1 MLAKDVKI
9 KTIARQAG
17 LIKKQLRI
25 INAIDGRDPQ
35 YIYRGH
41 VYPEVKDE
49 IKQQNENVS
58 IHFEMRKGIPV
69 TFFTLLNEQREF
81 IEDKLAERAE
91 AEDGNPMY
99 VYPGYVPKEIL
110 EYFKSEGYTTICEER
125 IDEDFPIVLF
135 FPDDERLPLT
145 SQERFM
151 STEFNQYDDSDDDEE
166 IEKIERFA
174 EWVKRKI
181 EGEDDSDEES

>member
-17 LIKKQLRI
+17 FIKKQLRI

-35 YIYRGH
+35 YIYMGH

-49 IKQQNENVS
+49 IKQQDENVS
-58 IHFEMRKGIPV
+58 IHFKMRKGIPV
-69 TFFTLLNEQREF
+69 TFFTLVNEQREF

-99 VYPGYVPKEIL
+99 VYPGYVPNEIL
-110 EYFKSEGYTTICEER
+110 EYFKSEGSITICEER
-125 IDEDFPIVLF
+125 VDENFPIVLF

-151 STEFNQYDDSDDDEE
+151 STEFSQYDDSDDDEK
-166 IEKIERFA
+166 IEKRESFV
-174 EWVKRKI
+174 EWVKRKN
-181 EGEDDSDEES
+181 EGDSNEES

>member
-25 INAIDGRDPQ
+25 INAIDGHDPQ

-49 IKQQNENVS
+49 IKQQDENVS

-69 TFFTLLNEQREF
+69 TFFTLVNEQREF
-81 IEDKLAERAE
+81 IEDKLAEKAE

-99 VYPGYVPKEIL
+99 VYSGYVPNEIL
-110 EYFKSEGYTTICEER
+110 EYFKSEGYITICEER
-125 IDEDFPIVLF
+125 VDENFPIVLF

-151 STEFNQYDDSDDDEE
+151 STEFSQYDDSDDDEK
-166 IEKIERFA
+166 IEKRESFV
-174 EWVKRKI
+174 EWVKRKN
-181 EGEDDSDEES
+181 EGDSDEES

>member
-35 YIYRGH
+35 YIYMGH

-49 IKQQNENVS
+49 IKQQDENVS

-69 TFFTLLNEQREF
+69 TFFTLVNEQSEF

-99 VYPGYVPKEIL
+99 VYPGYVPNEIL
-110 EYFKSEGYTTICEER
+110 EYFKSEGYITICEER
-125 IDEDFPIVLF
+125 VDENFPIVLF

-151 STEFNQYDDSDDDEE
+151 STEFSQYDDSDDDEK
-166 IEKIERFA
+166 IEKRESFVG
-174 EWVKRKI
+174 WVKRKN
-181 EGEDDSDEES
+181 EGDSNEES

>member
-17 LIKKQLRI
+17 FIKKQLRI
-25 INAIDGRDPQ
+25 INAIDGGDPQ
-35 YIYRGH
+35 YIYMGH

-49 IKQQNENVS
+49 IKQQDENVS

-69 TFFTLLNEQREF
+69 TFFTLVNEQREF

-99 VYPGYVPKEIL
+99 VYPGYVPNEIL
-110 EYFKSEGYTTICEER
+110 EYFKSEGYITICEER
-125 IDEDFPIVLF
+125 VDENFPIVLF

-151 STEFNQYDDSDDDEE
+151 STEFSQYDDSDDDEK
-166 IEKIERFA
+166 IEKRESFVG
-174 EWVKRKI
+174 WVKRKN
-181 EGEDDSDEES
+181 EGDSNEES

>member
-49 IKQQNENVS
+49 IKQQDENVS

-99 VYPGYVPKEIL
+99 VYPGYVPNEIL
-110 EYFKSEGYTTICEER
+110 EYFKSEGYIL
-125 IDEDFPIVLF
+125 LF
-135 FPDDERLPLT
+135 VRNALMGISRLYSFSPMMKGCLLPLRNVSCLLSLISMMIAT
-145 SQERFM
+145 TMKKSKK
-151 STEFNQYDDSDDDEE
+151 SKGLLS
-166 IEKIERFA
+166 
-174 EWVKRKI
+174 
-181 EGEDDSDEES
+181 G

>member
-9 KTIARQAG
+9 KTIDRQAG

-35 YIYRGH
+35 YIYMGH

-49 IKQQNENVS
+49 IKQQDENVS

-69 TFFTLLNEQREF
+69 TFFTLVNEQREF

-99 VYPGYVPKEIL
+99 VYSGYVPKEIL
-110 EYFKSEGYTTICEER
+110 EYFKSEGYITICEER
-125 IDEDFPIVLF
+125 VDENFPIVLF

-151 STEFNQYDDSDDDEE
+151 STEFSQYDDSDDDEK
-166 IEKIERFA
+166 IEKHESFV
-174 EWVKRKI
+174 EWVKRKN
-181 EGEDDSDEES
+181 EGDSDEES

>member
-17 LIKKQLRI
+17 FIKKQLRI

-35 YIYRGH
+35 YIYMGH

-49 IKQQNENVS
+49 IKQQDENVS
-58 IHFEMRKGIPV
+58 IHFKMRKGIPV
-69 TFFTLLNEQREF
+69 TFFTLVNEQREF

-99 VYPGYVPKEIL
+99 VYPGYVPNEIL
-110 EYFKSEGYTTICEER
+110 EYFKSEGYITICEER
-125 IDEDFPIVLF
+125 VDENFPIVLF

-151 STEFNQYDDSDDDEE
+151 STEFSQYDDSDDDEK
-166 IEKIERFA
+166 IEKRESFVG
-174 EWVKRKI
+174 WVKRKN
-181 EGEDDSDEES
+181 EGDSNEES

>member
-1 MLAKDVKI
+1 MLAKNVKI

-35 YIYRGH
+35 YIYMGH

-49 IKQQNENVS
+49 IKQQDENVS

-69 TFFTLLNEQREF
+69 TFFTLVNEQREF

-99 VYPGYVPKEIL
+99 VYPGYVPNEIL
-110 EYFKSEGYTTICEER
+110 EYFKSEGYITICEER
-125 IDEDFPIVLF
+125 VDENFPIVLF

-151 STEFNQYDDSDDDEE
+151 STEFSQYDDSDDDEK
-166 IEKIERFA
+166 IEKRESFVG
-174 EWVKRKI
+174 WVKRKN
-181 EGEDDSDEES
+181 EGDSNEES

>member
-17 LIKKQLRI
+17 FIKKQLRI
-25 INAIDGRDPQ
+25 INAIDGGDPQ
-35 YIYRGH
+35 YIYMGH

-49 IKQQNENVS
+49 IKQQDENVS

-69 TFFTLLNEQREF
+69 TFFTLVNEQREF

-99 VYPGYVPKEIL
+99 VYPGYVPNEIL
-110 EYFKSEGYTTICEER
+110 EYFKSEGYITICEER
-125 IDEDFPIVLF
+125 VDENFPIVLF

-151 STEFNQYDDSDDDEE
+151 STEFSQYDDSDDDEK
-166 IEKIERFA
+166 IEKRESFVG
-174 EWVKRKI
+174 WVKRKN
-181 EGEDDSDEES
+181 EGDSDEES

>member
-35 YIYRGH
+35 YIYMGH

-49 IKQQNENVS
+49 IKQQDENVS

-69 TFFTLLNEQREF
+69 TFFTLVNEQREF
-81 IEDKLAERAE
+81 IEDKHEETAE
-91 AEDGNPMY
+91 AEYCNHIY
-99 VYPGYVPKEIL
+99 VYPGYVPNEIL
-110 EYFKSEGYTTICEER
+110 EYFKSEGYITICEER
-125 IDEDFPIVLF
+125 VDENFPIVLF

-151 STEFNQYDDSDDDEE
+151 STEFSQYDDSDDDEK
-166 IEKIERFA
+166 IEKRESFV
-174 EWVKRKI
+174 EWVKRKN
-181 EGEDDSDEES
+181 EGDSDEES

>member
-35 YIYRGH
+35 YIYMGH

-49 IKQQNENVS
+49 IKQQDENVS

-69 TFFTLLNEQREF
+69 TFFTLVNEQREF

-99 VYPGYVPKEIL
+99 VYPGYVPNEIL
-110 EYFKSEGYTTICEER
+110 EYFKSEGYITICEER
-125 IDEDFPIVLF
+125 VDGDFPIVLF

-151 STEFNQYDDSDDDEE
+151 STEFSQYDDSDDDEK
-166 IEKIERFA
+166 IEKRESFV
-174 EWVKRKI
+174 EWVKRKN
-181 EGEDDSDEES
+181 EGDSNEES

>member
-35 YIYRGH
+35 YIYMGH

-49 IKQQNENVS
+49 IKQQDENVS

-69 TFFTLLNEQREF
+69 TFFTLVNEQREF

-99 VYPGYVPKEIL
+99 VYPGYVPNEIL
-110 EYFKSEGYTTICEER
+110 EYFKSEGYITICEER
-125 IDEDFPIVLF
+125 VDENFPIVLF
-135 FPDDERLPLT
+135 FPDDERLPVT

-151 STEFNQYDDSDDDEE
+151 STGFSQYDDSDDDEK
-166 IEKIERFA
+166 IEKRESFVG
-174 EWVKRKI
+174 WVKRKN
-181 EGEDDSDEES
+181 EGDSNEES

>member
-17 LIKKQLRI
+17 LIKKHLRI

-35 YIYRGH
+35 YIYMGH

-49 IKQQNENVS
+49 IKQQDENVS

-69 TFFTLLNEQREF
+69 TFFTLVNEQREF

-99 VYPGYVPKEIL
+99 VYPGYVPNEIL
-110 EYFKSEGYTTICEER
+110 EYFKSEGYITICEER
-125 IDEDFPIVLF
+125 VDENFPIVLF

-151 STEFNQYDDSDDDEE
+151 STEFSQYDDSDDDEK
-166 IEKIERFA
+166 IEKRESFVG
-174 EWVKRKI
+174 WVKRKN
-181 EGEDDSDEES
+181 EGDSNEES